1 MEHYPLVS
9 VIVPIYGV
17 EDYIG
22 RCAESLLEQTY
33 PNLECIFVNDGT
45 RDHSMERL
53 AQVVARY
60 PERKVKIV
68 NKENA
73 GLPQARWSGLE
84 VAEGEFIMHLDSDD
98 WMEPD
103 AVQRVAEEAIRTG
116 ADLVYYDFW
125 KEYAHRSKLDR
136 EKTYSVENKRKWML
150 RLYNYTAYGYIWT
163 KMARKELYKDIF
175 VPCFGMHEDIIFSTQ
190 LIWRA
195 ASIAQLSVPLI
206 HYRRN
211 NPTSVT
217 REARSRRRLQSARN
231 MLDLYVNGGPEVEV
245 VKADIILRASWM
257 AYRYDHNLFKEY
269 PFLYEQARRLP
280 WMPGRRVLL
289 VQQLVLKCF
298 LATHHF

>member
-1 MEHYPLVS
+1 
-9 VIVPIYGV
+9 
-17 EDYIG
+17 
-22 RCAESLLEQTY
+22 
-33 PNLECIFVNDGT
+33 
-45 RDHSMERL
+45 MERL

-125 KEYAHRSKLDR
+125 KEYAHRSKLDQ

-217 REARSRRRLQSARN
+217 REARPRRRLQSARN